1 MSEFVLQ
8 YYGLLS
14 SLTSTLSEPLTELS
28 YAFNIPLLSALIL
41 GLLGATS
48 PCQLSTNVAA
58 LAYISREAA
67 QPTRAWASALAYLV
81 GKLTVYT
88 LLGGAV
94 VLLGWQ
100 LDKMSIPVI
109 VAVRKAMGPLLILLG
124 LLMLGVLSSRIS
136 FGARL
141 SAWLEQRFANR
152 GVLGAYGLGLAF
164 SLAFCPT
171 LFWLFF
177 GLTIPLALASAGG
190 VTFPAVFALGTT
202 LPLLFFVAL
211 AITSTESLG
220 TSVRRVKRLDRVLSR
235 VAGVVFLLVGIN
247 EIVLYWLA

>member
-1 MSEFVLQ
+1 MNEFVLQ
-8 YYGLLS
+8 YYGFLS
-14 SLTSTLSEPLTELS
+14 SLTTTLSEPLTELS
-28 YAFNIPLLSALIL
+28 YAVNIPFLSALIL

-58 LAYISREAA
+58 LAYISRGAA
-67 QPTRAWASALAYLV
+67 QPGRAWAAALAYLM

-88 LLGGAV
+88 LLGGAIV
-94 VLLGWQ
+94 FLGLQ

-109 VAVRKAMGPLLILLG
+109 VAVRKAMGPLFILLG
-124 LLMLGVLSSRIS
+124 LLMLGILRSRVS
-136 FGARL
+136 VGERL
-141 SAWLEQRFANR
+141 STWLELRFPHR
-152 GVLGAYGLGLAF
+152 GVWGAYGLGLAF

-177 GLTIPLALASAGG
+177 GLTIPLALSSAGG
-190 VTFPAVFALGTT
+190 VVFPAIFAVGTT

-220 TSVRRVKRLDRVLSR
+220 ASVRRIKSLDKVISR

-247 EIVLYWLA
+247 EIVLYWLV